1 MSVRMTDQPS
11 DTAPDS
17 PTPKPRSGYAVIQDY
32 VKTLDASPGVYRMLD
47 AESRVLY
54 VGKARNLRAR
64 VSNYT
69 RPGNS
74 PRIERMIALTTSM
87 MFLTT
92 RTETEALLLE
102 QNLIKQLKPKY
113 NVLLRD
119 DKSFPNILVAKD
131 HDFPQLKKHRGAR
144 KQKGSYFGPFAS
156 AGAVN
161 RTLNQ
166 LQKAFLL
173 RNCSDSMF
181 ETRTRPCLQYQIKRC
196 SGPCVGLISEEDYAA
211 SVRDA
216 ERFLSGRSTKIQEE
230 LAEQMMAA
238 SEAMEFERAAALRD
252 RIKALTQVQSSQ
264 GINPRGVAEADVI
277 GLHME
282 GGQACVQ
289 VFFIRANQNWGN
301 QDFYPRIDADMSPA
315 EVMEAFLGQF
325 YANKE
330 PPRQLILSD
339 AIENADLMEAAL
351 SDKADRKVE
360 LLVPQR
366 GEKTELVAFAVRN
379 ARESLARRMA
389 ESATQAKLLRGL
401 AEAFGLEAPPQRIE
415 VYDNS
420 HIQGTN
426 AVGGMIV
433 MGPEG
438 FMKNAYRKFNI
449 RGDDLVPGDD
459 FGMMKEVL
467 NRRFSRLLKEDPDR
481 EKGLWPDLLLIDGG
495 AGQVSA
501 VAEIMEEHG
510 VQDIPMVGV
519 AKGVDRDHGKEE
531 FHRPGAR
538 PFALQRND
546 PVLYFIQRMR
556 DEAHRFA
563 IGTHRAKRAKA
574 VSATPLD
581 EVPGVGASRKRALL
595 AHFGSAK
602 AVSRA
607 NLADLKAVEGIS
619 AALAERI
626 YDHFH
631 ASS

>member
-1 MSVRMTDQPS
+1 MTDQPS
-11 DTAPDS
+11 ETAPDS
-17 PTPKPRSGYAVIQDY
+17 PVRTGYAVIQDY

-47 AESRVLY
+47 ADSRVLY
-54 VGKARNLRAR
+54 VGKARNLKAR

-74 PRIERMIALTTSM
+74 PRIERMIALTASM

-131 HDFPQLKKHRGAR
+131 HAFPQIKKHRGAR

-196 SGPCVGLISEEDYAA
+196 TAPCTGLISEEDYAA

-252 RIKALTQVQSSQ
+252 RIKALTQVQTSQ

-277 GLHME
+277 GLHMD

-301 QDFYPRIDADMSPA
+301 QDFYPRVDADNSPA
-315 EVMEAFLGQF
+315 EIMEAFLGQF
-325 YANKE
+325 YSNKE

-339 AIENADLMEAAL
+339 GIENADLMEAAL
-351 SDKADRKVE
+351 SEKAERKVE

-401 AEAFGLEAPPQRIE
+401 AEAFGLDGPPQRIE

-433 MGPEG
+433 MGPDG

-467 NRRFSRLLKEDPDR
+467 NRRFSRLLKEDPAR

-501 VAEIMEEHG
+501 VAEIMEAHG

-531 FHRPGAR
+531 FYRPGESV
-538 PFALQRND
+538 FALQRND

-607 NLADLKAVEGIS
+607 NLADLKAVDGIS
-619 AALAERI
+619 EALAERI

-631 ASS
+631 TQG

>member
-1 MSVRMTDQPS
+1 MADQTPN
-11 DTAPDS
+11 TTDS
-17 PTPKPRSGYAVIQDY
+17 PVTGYACIQGY
-32 VKTLDASPGVYRMLD
+32 LRTLSGAPGVYRMLD
-47 AESRVLY
+47 AQARVLY
-54 VGKARNLRAR
+54 VGKARNLKAR
-64 VSNYT
+64 VSNYA
-69 RPGNS
+69 RPGHS
-74 PRIERMIALTTSM
+74 PRIERMIRETASM

-131 HDFPQLKKHRGAR
+131 HPFAQIKKHRGA
-144 KQKGSYFGPFAS
+144 KKEKGTYFGPFAS

-173 RNCSDSMF
+173 RNCTDAVFGS
-181 ETRTRPCLQYQIKRC
+181 RTRPCLLYQIKRC
-196 SGPCVGLISEEDYAA
+196 SGPCVGLISEADYAA
-211 SVRDA
+211 AVKDA
-216 ERFLSGRSTKIQEE
+216 ERFLSGRSTRVQEE
-230 LAEQMMAA
+230 LADQMMAA
-238 SEAMEFERAAALRD
+238 SQAMEFERAAALRD
-252 RIKALTQVQSSQ
+252 RIRALTTVQGAQ
-264 GINPRGVAEADVI
+264 GINPRGVAEADVVA
-277 GLHME
+277 LHLE
-282 GGQACVQ
+282 NGQACVQ

-301 QDFYPRIDADMSPA
+301 RDFYPRVGEDVSAA

-325 YANKE
+325 YDNKE

-339 AIENADLMEAAL
+339 AIENADLMTEAL
-351 SDKADRKVE
+351 SEKAGRKVE

-366 GEKTELVAFAVRN
+366 GEKAELVSGALRN
-379 ARESLARRMA
+379 ARESLARRMS

-401 AEAFGLEAPPQRIE
+401 AEAFDLDGPPQRIE

-433 MGPEG
+433 AGAEG
-438 FMKNAYRKFNI
+438 FLKNQYRKFNI
-449 RGDDLVPGDD
+449 RGEDLTPGDD

-467 NRRFSRLLKEDPDR
+467 TRRFARLLKEDPDR
-481 EKGLWPDLLLIDGG
+481 DKGLWPDLLLIDGG

-501 VAEIMEEHG
+501 VQEIMVAHRVE
-510 VQDIPMVGV
+510 DIPMVGV
-519 AKGVDRDHGKEE
+519 AKGIDRDHGKEE
-531 FHRPGAR
+531 FHRVGQR
-538 PFALQRND
+538 PFALKRND
-546 PVLYFIQRMR
+546 PVLYFIQRLR

-574 VSATPLD
+574 VGATPLD
-581 EVPGVGASRKRALL
+581 DIPGVGAARKRALL

-607 NLADLKAVEGIS
+607 DLADLTAVEGVS
-619 AALAERI
+619 EGLAQKI
-626 YDHFH
+626 YDFFH
-631 ASS
+631 ES